1 MATGLVS
8 DPIYR
13 QHDTGIGHPE
23 QPARFDAVMRAAEG
37 LHDLTPI
44 KARAANE
51 DEVALVHTRPYIA
64 TAKHDVASG
73 LHELTT
79 GDTNISA
86 QSFEVAL
93 RGVGGV
99 LNAVDEVI
107 AGRVDNAFCAVR
119 PPGHHARPNQGMG
132 FCLFN
137 NIAIAARYAQRKHGL
152 SKVLIAD
159 WDVHHGNGTQDTF
172 YSDGSVLFFSTHQA
186 PWYPGTGAANET
198 GEGKG
203 SRCII
208 NRPFAAGSGKGEIVK
223 AFQEDLRRAADAFKP
238 DLVLISAGFD
248 SRRNDPLGQFTLTDE
263 DFEDLTHI
271 MLTIA
276 GEHCGSRLVSVL
288 EGGYSLTGLASAA
301 RAHLHTLTGP
311 GSH

>member
-1 MATGLVS
+1 M
-8 DPIYR
+8 
-13 QHDTGIGHPE
+13 
-23 QPARFDAVMRAAEG
+23 
-37 LHDLTPI
+37 
-44 KARAANE
+44 
-51 DEVALVHTRPYIA
+51 
-64 TAKHDVASG
+64 
-73 LHELTT
+73 
-79 GDTNISA
+79 
-86 QSFEVAL
+86 
-93 RGVGGV
+93 
-99 LNAVDEVI
+99 
-107 AGRVDNAFCAVR
+107 
-119 PPGHHARPNQGMG
+119 
-132 FCLFN
+132 LF
-137 NIAIAARYAQRKHGL
+137 R
-152 SKVLIAD
+152 S
-159 WDVHHGNGTQDTF
+159 
-172 YSDGSVLFFSTHQA
+172 STHQA

-223 AFQEDLRRAADAFKP
+223 AFQEDLRRAADSFKP

-276 GEHCGSRLVSVL
+276 GEHCQSRLVSVL